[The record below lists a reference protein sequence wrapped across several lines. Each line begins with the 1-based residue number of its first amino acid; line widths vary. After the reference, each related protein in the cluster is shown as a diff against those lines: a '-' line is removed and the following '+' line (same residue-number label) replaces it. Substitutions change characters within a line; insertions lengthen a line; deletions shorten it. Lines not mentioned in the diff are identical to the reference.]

1 MVWVPVAWVDAV
13 WEAAARVDGCF
24 RAACSLRLLHAVAA
38 WVEVAEAVEWVLV
51 AVTKAAVAWVVE
63 VEVVIWVVVVAAKE
77 AVAWVVP
84 RRAPPRPRL
93 WTQRRQAKR
102 KRTNTGGGYRPAR
115 L

>member
-1 MVWVPVAWVDAV
+1 
-13 WEAAARVDGCF
+13 
-24 RAACSLRLLHAVAA
+24 
-38 WVEVAEAVEWVLV
+38 
-51 AVTKAAVAWVVE
+51 
-63 VEVVIWVVVVAAKE
+63 
-77 AVAWVVP
+77 VVP